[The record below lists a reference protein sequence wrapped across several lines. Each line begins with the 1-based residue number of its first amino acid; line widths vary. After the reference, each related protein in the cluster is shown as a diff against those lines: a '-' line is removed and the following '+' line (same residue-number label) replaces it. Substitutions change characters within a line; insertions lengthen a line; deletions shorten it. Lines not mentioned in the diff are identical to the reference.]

1 MPRILI
7 MHASVGAGHSSAA
20 HALADAFERKQAG
33 EVRVADIL
41 DYGSQVFREA
51 VTQSYL
57 QISSKAPL
65 LWKMLYETT
74 DASDLIDLEPLR
86 HRLQGRLG
94 RPLVSRFERFV
105 RAYAPDVLICTH
117 FLPVQLLSDLKVE
130 GDWNTPLYCVITDY
144 MVHNQWLNRG
154 VDGYF
159 LASDITRAAM
169 IARGAPPGI
178 LHVTGIPV
186 KLEIADPKP
195 ADEMRARHRLPADA
209 PLIALFGGGVEP
221 RRVRRMVTMLL
232 ESAEPATLVVVAG
245 RSAELTDAL
254 SDLSDGPQVQLRLL
268 GKIDYVDDLV
278 AASDLVITKS
288 GGLIV
293 SEVLARG
300 APMLIVDPI
309 PGQEEWNADFVAGSG
324 AGIQLRQPEAVPPA
338 ALFLLSQPERLAMM
352 RGQARRFGRPRA
364 ALDIAER
371 VLADLSSGAYR

>member
-1 MPRILI
+1 MPRVLI
-7 MHASVGAGHSSAA
+7 MHASVGAGHASAA
-20 HALADAFERKQAG
+20 RALAEAFERKQSG
-33 EVRVADIL
+33 EVRVADIF
-41 DYGSQVFREA
+41 DYGSQVFREM

-57 QISSKAPL
+57 QLSGKAPL

-74 DASDLIDLEPLR
+74 DTTDLELEALR
-86 HRLQGRLG
+86 YRLQGRFG
-94 RPLVSRFERFV
+94 RPLVSKFERFV

-117 FLPVQLLSDLKVE
+117 FLPVMLLSDLKVE
-130 GDWNTPLYCVITDY
+130 GEWNTPLYCVITDY
-144 MVHNQWLNRG
+144 MIHNQWLNRG

-159 LASDITRAAM
+159 VASDITRAAM
-169 IARGAPPGI
+169 IARGVPPAI
-178 LHVTGIPV
+178 VHVTGIPI
-186 KLEIADPKP
+186 KLEIAEPKS
-195 ADEMRARHRLPADA
+195 AEELRARHRLPAGP
-209 PLIALFGGGVEP
+209 PLITLFGGGIEP
-221 RRVRRMVTMLL
+221 RRVRRMVTILL
-232 ESAEPATLVVVAG
+232 ESAAPATVAVVAG

-254 SDLSDGPQVQLRLL
+254 ADLSDGPQVQLRLL

-324 AGIQLRQPEAVPPA
+324 AGIQLRHPEAVPPA

-352 RGQARRFGRPRA
+352 REQARRVGRPRA

-371 VLADLSSGAYR
+371 VLAELASGAYR

>member
-7 MHASVGAGHSSAA
+7 MHASVGSGHSSAA
-20 HALADAFERKQAG
+20 HALAEAFGRRQAG

-41 DYGSQVFREA
+41 EYGSQVFREA

-57 QISSKAPL
+57 QLSSKAPL

-74 DASDLIDLEPLR
+74 DASDLVDLEPLR
-86 HRLQGRLG
+86 YRLQGRFG
-94 RPLVSRFERFV
+94 RPLVSKFESFV
-105 RAYAPDVLICTH
+105 RSYAPDVLICTH
-117 FLPVQLLSDLKVE
+117 FLPVMLLSDLKVE
-130 GDWNTPLYCVITDY
+130 GEWNTPLYCVITDY
-144 MVHNQWLNRG
+144 MIHNQWLNRG

-159 LASDITRAAM
+159 VASDITRTAA
-169 IARGAPPGI
+169 IARGVAPAI
-178 LHVTGIPV
+178 VHVTGIPIN
-186 KLEIADPKP
+186 LEIADPKP
-195 ADEMRARHRLPADA
+195 AEELRARHRVPAGP
-209 PLIALFGGGVEP
+209 PLITLFGGGIEP

-232 ESAEPATLVVVAG
+232 ESAAPATLAVVAG

-254 SDLSDGPQVQLRLL
+254 ADLSDGPQVQLRLL
-268 GKIDYVDDLV
+268 GKINYVDDLV

-338 ALFLLSQPERLAMM
+338 ALLLLGQPERLAMM
-352 RGQARRFGRPRA
+352 REQARRVGRPRA
-364 ALDIAER
+364 ALEIAER
-371 VLADLSSGAYR
+371 VLADLASGTYR

>member
-20 HALADAFERKQAG
+20 QALASAFERKQAG

-94 RPLVSRFERFV
+94 RPLVSKFERFV

-169 IARGAPPGI
+169 IARGAPPAI

-195 ADEMRARHRLPADA
+195 ADQVRARHRLPSGA
-209 PLIALFGGGVEP
+209 PLITLFGGGIEP

-232 ESAEPATLVVVAG
+232 ESAEPATLAVVAG
-245 RSAELTDAL
+245 RSAELTGAL

-338 ALFLLSQPERLAMM
+338 ALFLLGQPERLAMM
-352 RGQARRFGRPRA
+352 REQARRFGRPRA

-371 VLADLSSGAYR
+371 VLADLASGAYR

>member
-7 MHASVGAGHSSAA
+7 MHASVGSGHVSAA
-20 HALADAFERKQAG
+20 RALAEAFERRQAG
-33 EVRVADIL
+33 EVRVADIF
-41 DYGSQVFREA
+41 DYGSQVFRET

-57 QISSKAPL
+57 QLSAKAPL

-74 DASDLIDLEPLR
+74 DTGDLDLLENVR
-86 HRLQGRLG
+86 HRLQGRVG
-94 RPLVSRFERFV
+94 RPLVSKFERFV
-105 RAYAPDVLICTH
+105 RAYDPEVLICTH
-117 FLPVQLLSDLKVE
+117 FLPVMLLSDLKVE
-130 GDWNTPLYCVITDY
+130 GEWTTPLYCVITDY
-144 MVHNQWLNRG
+144 MVHNQWMNRG

-169 IARGAPPGI
+169 IARGAPPAI

-195 ADEMRARHRLPADA
+195 AAEMRARHRLPDGP
-209 PLIALFGGGVEP
+209 PLIALFGGGIEP
-221 RRVRRMVTMLL
+221 RRVRRMVTLL
-232 ESAEPATLVVVAG
+232 LGGAAPATLAVVAG
-245 RSAELTDAL
+245 RSHELAGAL
-254 SDLSDGPQVQLRLL
+254 ADLSDGPRVQLRLL
-268 GKIDYVDDLV
+268 GTIDYVDDLV
-278 AASDLVITKS
+278 AASDLVITQS

-324 AGIQLRQPEAVPPA
+324 AGIQLRHPEAVPPA
-338 ALFLLSQPERLAMM
+338 AVALLGQPARLAMM
-352 RGQARRFGRPRA
+352 REQARRFGRPRA

-371 VLADLSSGAYR
+371 VLAELAPGRLR

>member
-7 MHASVGAGHSSAA
+7 MHASVGAGHASAA
-20 HALADAFERKQAG
+20 RALAEAFERKHAG
-33 EVRVADIL
+33 EVRVADIF
-41 DYGSQVFREA
+41 DYGSQVFREM

-57 QISSKAPL
+57 QLSGKAPL

-74 DASDLIDLEPLR
+74 DTTDGELEALR
-86 HRLQGRLG
+86 FRLQGRFG
-94 RPLVSRFERFV
+94 RPLVSKFERFV
-105 RAYAPDVLICTH
+105 RTYDPDVLICTH
-117 FLPVQLLSDLKVE
+117 FLPVMLLTDLKVE
-130 GDWNTPLYCVITDY
+130 GEWAKPLYCVITDY
-144 MVHNQWLNRG
+144 MIHNQWINRG

-159 LASDITRAAM
+159 LASDMTRVAMLARAA
-169 IARGAPPGI
+169 PPAL

-195 ADEMRARHRLPADA
+195 SEAMRVRHRLPAGP
-209 PLIALFGGGVEP
+209 PLITLFGGGVEP
-221 RRVRRMVTMLL
+221 QRVRRMVTTLL
-232 ESAEPATLVVVAG
+232 ESAAPATLVVVAG
-245 RSAELTDAL
+245 RNADLTEAL

-300 APMLIVDPI
+300 VPMLIVDPI

-324 AGIQLRQPEAVPPA
+324 AGIQLNHPEAVPPA

-352 RGQARRFGRPRA
+352 REQARRFGRPRA

-371 VLADLSSGAYR
+371 VLGELRSGV

>member
-7 MHASVGAGHSSAA
+7 MHASVGSGHVSAA
-20 HALADAFERKQAG
+20 RALAEAFERKQGG
-33 EVRVADIL
+33 EVRVADIF
-41 DYGSQVFREA
+41 DYGSQVFRET

-57 QISSKAPL
+57 QLSSKAPL

-74 DASDLIDLEPLR
+74 DTSDLDLEPIR
-86 HRLQGRLG
+86 HRLQGRFG
-94 RPLVSRFERFV
+94 RPLVSKFERFV
-105 RAYAPDVLICTH
+105 RAYNPDVLICTH
-117 FLPVQLLSDLKVE
+117 FLPVMLLSDLKVE
-130 GDWNTPLYCVITDY
+130 GEWNTPLYCVITDY

-169 IARGAPPGI
+169 IARGAAPAI

-195 ADEMRARHRLPADA
+195 AEEMRTRHRLPTGT
-209 PLIALFGGGVEP
+209 PLITLFGGGIEP
-221 RRVRRMVTMLL
+221 RRVRRMVTTLL
-232 ESAEPATLVVVAG
+232 ESTEPATLVVVAG
-245 RSAELTDAL
+245 RSPELTDAL
-254 SDLSDGPQVQLRLL
+254 ADLSDGPRVQLRLL

-309 PGQEEWNADFVAGSG
+309 PGQEEWNADVVAGSG
-324 AGIQLRQPEAVPPA
+324 AGIQLRMPESVPYAV
-338 ALFLLSQPERLAMM
+338 LDLLTQPER
-352 RGQARRFGRPRA
+352 
-364 ALDIAER
+364 
-371 VLADLSSGAYR
+371 

>member
-7 MHASVGAGHSSAA
+7 MHASVGAGHVSAA
-20 HALADAFERKQAG
+20 RALAEAFARKQSG

-57 QISSKAPL
+57 QLSSRAPF

-74 DASDLIDLEPLR
+74 DASELEIMSNIR
-86 HRLQGRLG
+86 YRLQGRLG
-94 RPLVSRFERFV
+94 RPLVSKFTRFLRS
-105 RAYAPDVLICTH
+105 YAPDALVCTH
-117 FLPVQLLSDLKVE
+117 FLPVMLLSDLKIE
-130 GDWNTPLYCVITDY
+130 GEWSKPLYCVITDY
-144 MVHNQWLNRG
+144 MVHNQWINRG

-159 LASDITRAAM
+159 LASEITRAAM
-169 IARGAPPGI
+169 IARGAPPSI

-186 KLEIADPKP
+186 KLEIAEQKP
-195 ADEMRARHRLPADA
+195 AGPMRARHRLPADG
-209 PLIALFGGGVEP
+209 PLISLFGGGLEAE
-221 RRVRRMVTMLL
+221 RVRRMVRMLL
-232 ESAEPATLVVVAG
+232 ESTAPATLVVVAG
-245 RSAELTDAL
+245 RSEDLIDAL
-254 SDLSDGPQVQLRLL
+254 GDLHDGPRMQLRVL
-268 GKIDYVDDLV
+268 GRIDYVDDLV

-300 APMLIVDPI
+300 TPMVIIDPI
-309 PGQEEWNADFVAGSG
+309 PGQEEWNADFVAGTG

-338 ALFLLSQPERLAMM
+338 ALYLLSQPERLAMM
-352 RGQARRFGRPRA
+352 REQARRFGRPRA

-371 VLADLSSGAYR
+371 VLADLRSGA